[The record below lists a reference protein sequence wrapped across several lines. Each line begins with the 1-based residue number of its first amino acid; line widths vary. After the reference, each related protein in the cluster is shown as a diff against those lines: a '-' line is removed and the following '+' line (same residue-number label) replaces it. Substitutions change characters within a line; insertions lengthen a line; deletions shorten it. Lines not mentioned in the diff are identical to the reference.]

1 MPAPFDRV
9 LAAYRRA
16 AEKRLSGRAELPL
29 PVLAAESRAV
39 SPAAAIVLLE
49 TLGRTLG
56 VPPGKLRANDS
67 LESLFAVRP
76 EEAAAPA
83 REPRDAAGPA
93 DGEDPLSAMLLA
105 ELRRVT
111 MRSAWERMSRTIT
124 PPPRGDGEWLN
135 VMLGLRVDEWVRTWA
150 PAVSPGLV
158 RHGGGAR

>member
-1 MPAPFDRV
+1 MPSPLDRV
-9 LAAYRRA
+9 LANYRRA
-16 AEKRLSGRAELPL
+16 AEKRLTGRADVPL

-39 SPAAAIVLLE
+39 SPAAAIILLD

-67 LESLFAVRP
+67 LELLFAVRP
-76 EEAAAPA
+76 EEPA
-83 REPRDAAGPA
+83 EVPPEARDAAGST
-93 DGEDPLSAMLLA
+93 DGEDALSATLLA

-111 MRSAWERMSRTIT
+111 VRSAWERMSRTIT
-124 PPPRGDGEWLN
+124 PPPRGDRQWLN

-158 RHGGGAR
+158 RDAGGVP

>member
-1 MPAPFDRV
+1 MPSPLDRL

-16 AEKRLSGRAELPL
+16 AEMRLSGRAELPL
-29 PVLAAESRAV
+29 PALAAETRAV
-39 SPAAAIVLLE
+39 SPAAAIILLD

-67 LESLFAVRP
+67 LEFLFAVRSEEPADGAP
-76 EEAAAPA
+76 EA
-83 REPRDAAGPA
+83 RDADGSA
-93 DGEDPLSAMLLA
+93 DGEDALSGTLLA

-111 MRSAWERMSRTIT
+111 VRSAWERMSRTIT
-124 PPPRGDGEWLN
+124 PPPRGDRQWLS

-158 RHGGGAR
+158 RDAGGVP